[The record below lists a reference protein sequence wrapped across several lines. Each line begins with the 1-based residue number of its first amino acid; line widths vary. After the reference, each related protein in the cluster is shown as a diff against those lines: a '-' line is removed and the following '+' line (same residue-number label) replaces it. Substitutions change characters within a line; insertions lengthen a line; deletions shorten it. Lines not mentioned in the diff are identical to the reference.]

1 MSRRERM
8 ESGFDV
14 LIPRLCSLGLGV
26 IVCCCGEVGTVGVI
40 VVTTTANVVKVDVTP
55 SDVTTDANDVVEV
68 DVKGTVG
75 ITTSGVVG
83 GGGGGGGGV
92 VVVSSL
98 VVEEVVGGMTG
109 VVEVVGFV
117 EVVEVVVGD
126 VVEVVLEEEV
136 VEVVVDV
143 CGVVVDVCV
152 VVVDVCDVVVLFD
165 CRFANA

>member
-83 GGGGGGGGV
+83 GGGGV

-98 VVEEVVGGMTG
+98 GVEEVVGGMTG
-109 VVEVVGFV
+109 VVEVVGSV

-152 VVVDVCDVVVLFD
+152 VVVDVCEVVVLFD

>member
-1 MSRRERM
+1 M

-14 LIPRLCSLGLGV
+14 LIPRLCNLGLGV
-26 IVCCCGEVGTVGVI
+26 IVCCCGEVGIVGVI

-55 SDVTTDANDVVEV
+55 SDVTIDANDVVEV

-83 GGGGGGGGV
+83 GGGGVG
-92 VVVSSL
+92 VVSSL
-98 VVEEVVGGMTG
+98 VVVEVVGGTTG
-109 VVEVVGFV
+109 VVEVVASV

-126 VVEVVLEEEV
+126 VVEEVLEEEV

-143 CGVVVDVCV
+143 SDGVVDVCE
-152 VVVDVCDVVVLFD
+152 VVVLFD
-165 CRFANA
+165 CRFAKA